1 MAKSTKG
8 TTKSKAKV
16 KPESFVWTDDEVEL
30 LLKVTEA
37 YKVSQTAV
45 NVDWE
50 SCQSKYADILELFSE
65 QYPSAENA
73 EAIGKDFPHKKE
85 EITKAI
91 ITTKL
96 KAIRS
101 KFRAAVDSGRK
112 SGHGR
117 VVLLYFESCEAI
129 WGGSPA
135 TSKISA
141 GIESTDITE
150 VESSSPSPAP
160 TSPASS
166 TSFESDRRDT
176 ENTEP
181 MMFISQ
187 EVQSQ
192 ESAVT
197 TRRHLLNA
205 KLTGHKQ
212 DKLKRKLSVD
222 TQLLSIAQEE
232 MQLKK
237 RMLDKMDHMDKDHSQ
252 NMARLSTSMEQLTG
266 SIADGFAMLREMMQS
281 NSLPAQYTPP
291 LQRGLDAQ
299 YTPPGPSYND
309 GYNLTPLQPR
319 HTEPARMYP
328 NF

>member
-8 TTKSKAKV
+8 TTKSKAKA

-30 LLKVTEA
+30 LLKITEE

-50 SCQSKYADILELFSE
+50 SCQSKYADILELFSQ

-85 EITKAI
+85 EMTKAI

-135 TSKISA
+135 TSKICA

-150 VESSSPSPAP
+150 VESRSSSPAP
-160 TSPASS
+160 ASPASS
-166 TSFESDRRDT
+166 TSFESERRDP
-176 ENTEP
+176 ENPEP
-181 MMFISQ
+181 VLSQ
-187 EVQSQ
+187 GVQRQDSTV
-192 ESAVT
+192 A
-197 TRRHLLNA
+197 TRRDLLNA
-205 KLTGHKQ
+205 KLRGHKQ

-232 MQLKK
+232 LQLKK
-237 RMLDKMDHMDKDHSQ
+237 RILDKMDNMDNDHSQ

-291 LQRGLDAQ
+291 RQRGLNTQ
-299 YTPPGPSYND
+299 YTPPGPSYHD

-319 HTEPARMYP
+319 HTEPGNMYP
-328 NF
+328 SF